1 MKTHIVREISVA
13 IENQPGRL
21 GRIGRLLAEQGIHIS
36 AFSAID
42 NVEKGMVRLIT
53 SDPVW
58 QF

>member
-36 AFSAID
+36 AFN